1 MDRSRFRIIRTVYQ
15 SFEASMN
22 QGACAHGARLNGSK
36 QLAVSHTVV
45 AEVCPSFAKS
55 DDFRVS
61 RGIAVSEVAVPAA
74 TDDLAATDDDRT
86 YRNLSRVE
94 RPSRSPESL
103 FHPKLV
109 RCVCLSFV
117 VCHRSLARPL

>member
-1 MDRSRFRIIRTVYQ
+1 MIQLRMVQHRHHRMDCARFRIIRAVHQ

-22 QGACAHGARLNGSK
+22 QGACAHGTRLNRSE
-36 QLAVSHTVV
+36 QLAVSHAMV

-61 RGIAVSEVAVPAA
+61 RRIGVSEVAVPTA
-74 TDDLAATDDDRT
+74 TDNLAATHDDRA

-94 RPSRSPESL
+94 RPARSSESL
-103 FHPKLV
+103 FHPN
-109 RCVCLSFV
+109 
-117 VCHRSLARPL
+117 